1 MSYEAVIFDLDGTL
15 INTIED
21 LANSMNYVLIS
32 RGFPAHDLTAYKY
45 FVGAG
50 MQKLVRQALPP
61 TERDDSTVEECLKAM
76 TAEYSKHLMEKTA
89 PYPGIPE
96 LLDALTARKT
106 KMAILSNKPDQFTKT
121 IVEKLLIP
129 WHFELVA
136 GSKENVP
143 KKPDPTAALEIAE
156 LIGIPPAKF
165 LYLGDTGIDM
175 QTALGAGMFPVGVL
189 WGFRNREELLAN
201 GAKMLI
207 LNPLDLLKN
216 L

>member
-1 MSYEAVIFDLDGTL
+1 MSYEAIIFDLDGTL
-15 INTIED
+15 IDTIED

-50 MQKLVRQALPP
+50 MQNLVRQALPA
-61 TERDDSTVEECLKAM
+61 TERDTGTVEECLKAM
-76 TAEYSKHLMEKTA
+76 TAEYSQHLMEKTA
-89 PYPGIPE
+89 LYPGIPE

-106 KMAILSNKPDQFTKT
+106 KMTILSNKPDQFTKT
-121 IVEKLLIP
+121 IVEKLLSP

-143 KKPDPTAALEIAE
+143 RKPDPTAALEIAK
-156 LIGIPPAKF
+156 LLGIPPAKF

-175 QTALGAGMFPVGVL
+175 QTATRAGMFPVGVL

-201 GAKMLI
+201 GAKKLI
-207 LNPLDLLKN
+207 GNPPDILKS